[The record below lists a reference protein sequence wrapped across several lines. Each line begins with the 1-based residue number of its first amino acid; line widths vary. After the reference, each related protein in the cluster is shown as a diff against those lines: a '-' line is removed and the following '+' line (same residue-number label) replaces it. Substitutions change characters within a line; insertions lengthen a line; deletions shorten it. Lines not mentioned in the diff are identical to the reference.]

1 MNKHNIGDLYQM
13 QSLPLKHK
21 ITMTIQRVNG
31 WLNHW
36 DDNCYIS
43 FSGGKDSTVLVD
55 IIHNKMGRTDIPL
68 VFVDTG
74 LEYPEIREFVKS
86 YGDRVT
92 WLRPKMNFK
101 QVIEKYGYP
110 FISKEVSEA
119 VSSAR
124 KYLTRLENQQNA
136 LTDRQTDRQT
146 VPYAHFIADILGVER
161 RKKGVELEDYEAL
174 KKGIIPSGIENMPCR
189 VQMLF
194 GKMPHKE
201 KGKMTNEY
209 SKRYDKSR
217 YQFFLDA
224 PFEIDNSCC
233 KVMKKEP
240 MHRYAKETG
249 RKPITA
255 QMASESRLRT
265 EKWLQHGCNGF
276 DMKEPIS
283 NPMSFWTEQDV
294 LAYIKT
300 NNIKIAPVYGEV
312 IEDCG
317 EDGIDGQM
325 RFDELDPSFGVFD
338 LGVPLLKTTGC
349 NRTGCMFCGY
359 GCHMSEDDR
368 FVRMKETHPKQYEY
382 IMKPWEEGGLNYKEI
397 IDWINKHG
405 NMNIRY

>member
-1 MNKHNIGDLYQM
+1 M
-13 QSLPLKHK
+13 
-21 ITMTIQRVNG
+21 
-31 WLNHW
+31 
-36 DDNCYIS
+36 
-43 FSGGKDSTVLVD
+43 
-55 IIHNKMGRTDIPL
+55 
-68 VFVDTG
+68 
-74 LEYPEIREFVKS
+74 
-86 YGDRVT
+86 
-92 WLRPKMNFK
+92 
-101 QVIEKYGYP
+101 
-110 FISKEVSEA
+110 
-119 VSSAR
+119 
-124 KYLTRLENQQNA
+124 
-136 LTDRQTDRQT
+136 
-146 VPYAHFIADILGVER
+146 
-161 RKKGVELEDYEAL
+161 ELEDYEAL